1 MSRTKIGE
9 KRARAT
15 AEKAMAT
22 LGMSAAALAREAGV
36 DPSTVGDFVAGR
48 RWPRR
53 EKLAAMER
61 VLMLSAG
68 TLTSIAEGGED
79 EVLPR
84 RRARV
89 GRPDAEVGA
98 GLAEEIRHRL
108 HPGLRRFTDA
118 ELLRE
123 VEARALLYAAEL
135 TARDVPTLTWA
146 MADDGGD
153 EIVSGPPAVG

>member
-22 LGMSAAALAREAGV
+22 LGLSAAALAREAGV
-36 DPSTVGDFVAGR
+36 DPSTVGDFVGGR

-61 VLMLSAG
+61 VLMLAPG
-68 TLTSIAEGGED
+68 TLTTISEGGGSGGA
-79 EVLPR
+79 PR
-84 RRARV
+84 RRERT
-89 GRPDAEVGA
+89 GRPPADVG
-98 GLAEEIRHRL
+98 GSVAEEMRHRL

-123 VEARALLYAAEL
+123 IEVRALFYAAEL
-135 TARDVPTLTWA
+135 TARDLPMLTWS

-153 EIVSGPPAVG
+153 EIVSGPPVVG